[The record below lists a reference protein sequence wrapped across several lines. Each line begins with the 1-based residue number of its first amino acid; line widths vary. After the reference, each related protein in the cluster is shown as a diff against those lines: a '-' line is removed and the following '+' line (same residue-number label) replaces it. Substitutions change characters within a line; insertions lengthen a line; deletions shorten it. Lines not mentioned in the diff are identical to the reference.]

1 MNVTST
7 VDDTSTTAETAGDG
21 TGQMSEANERH
32 LQRAQA
38 ELRAGGA
45 VLLRDDQND
54 VLVLSP
60 ERAAPDR
67 LAALA
72 TLTGAPADLLIS
84 RRRAALAGLVA
95 PIDPDDPRGV
105 EPVAAPIR
113 DIHDPSWRLA
123 ADPMLSGD
131 GAAARAHALGR
142 LRPAGRASAA
152 AIALA
157 KRGGLLPALVAVEL
171 PAGQL
176 PGGATALDPV
186 IIDARLLKEGQ
197 IAAGHL
203 TRVAEAR
210 VPLADAENCRL
221 IAFRPADG
229 GPEHLAIVVGEPEP
243 GAPILARLHSECF
256 TGDLLGSLRCD
267 CGEQLKGAIRTMA
280 ASGGGVV
287 LYLAQEGRG
296 IGLINKLR
304 AYALQDRGL
313 DTVDAN
319 LTLGYEADER
329 DFRPAAEML
338 RALGHTRIRLLTN
351 NPAKV
356 VALGAHGIE
365 VVERVPHA
373 FPANGHN
380 AGYLS
385 TKARRAGHML

>member
-1 MNVTST
+1 
-7 VDDTSTTAETAGDG
+7 
-21 TGQMSEANERH
+21 MSDANERH

-54 VLVLSP
+54 VLVMSP

-72 TLTGAPADLLIS
+72 ALTGAPADLLIS

-95 PIDPDDPRGV
+95 PIDSDDPRGV

-131 GAAARAHALGR
+131 GATARAHALGR

-157 KRGGLLPALVAVEL
+157 KRGGLLPALVAVER

-176 PGGATALDPV
+176 PGAAATLDPV
-186 IIDARLLKEGQ
+186 VIDARLLKEGQ

-203 TRVAEAR
+203 TQVAEAR

-229 GPEHLAIVVGEPEP
+229 GPEHLAIVVESPTRRRRSWP
-243 GAPILARLHSECF
+243 GCIPNASPAICWV
-256 TGDLLGSLRCD
+256 RCA
-267 CGEQLKGAIRTMA
+267 AIA
-280 ASGGGVV
+280 ANS
-287 LYLAQEGRG
+287 
-296 IGLINKLR
+296 
-304 AYALQDRGL
+304 
-313 DTVDAN
+313 
-319 LTLGYEADER
+319 
-329 DFRPAAEML
+329 
-338 RALGHTRIRLLTN
+338 
-351 NPAKV
+351 
-356 VALGAHGIE
+356 
-365 VVERVPHA
+365 
-373 FPANGHN
+373 
-380 AGYLS
+380 
-385 TKARRAGHML
+385 